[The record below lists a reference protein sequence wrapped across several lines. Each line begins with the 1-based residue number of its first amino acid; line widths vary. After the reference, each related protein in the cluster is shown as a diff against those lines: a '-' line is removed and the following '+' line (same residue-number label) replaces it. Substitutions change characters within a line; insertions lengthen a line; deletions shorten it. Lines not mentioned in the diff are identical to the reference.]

1 MWNTAGLGG
10 LRLGLR
16 SGNLIGTRRA
26 VSIVNLV
33 AVVFV
38 VELYLFTTDPDFV
51 LGSHRNEAHVGEL
64 LLFALFCGLAAYAT
78 VEIIKRFFDVRG
90 ILQRRETM
98 GWLMRRC
105 PSARTAIE
113 AKKELLDSMGL
124 VDAAPAEERRIFNLP
139 AEQLSAQISAAADLA
154 LMPRTLVSSRFRL
167 LAAALAG
174 GVIGEHAVEPR
185 PDEPGRPE
193 PVFAEWVKDDA
204 VLAQR
209 VRAGIDQLQIALG
222 DVWKTGVQGAA
233 IWIAGLFGVALIQS
247 NTFTHVAGGVY
258 MVSSLVLGGPIAW
271 AVRDLAAAA
280 EHAR

>member
-1 MWNTAGLGG
+1 LGQ
-10 LRLGLR
+10 R

-26 VSIVNLV
+26 VSFVNIA
-33 AVVFV
+33 AVLLV
-38 VELYLFTTDPDFV
+38 VELYLFTTNSDFV
-51 LGSHRNEAHVGEL
+51 LGSHGNEAHVGEL

-98 GWLMRRC
+98 GWLTRRC

-113 AKKELLDSMGL
+113 AQTELLDAMGL
-124 VDAAPAEERRIFNLP
+124 VDAAPAEERRIFNLS

-154 LMPRTLVSSRFRL
+154 LMPRTVISSRFRL
-167 LAAALAG
+167 LAVALAG
-174 GVIGEHAVEPR
+174 GVIGEDAVGPR
-185 PDEPGRPE
+185 ADEPGRHG
-193 PVFAEWVKDDA
+193 PVFAEWVKDEA
-204 VLAQR
+204 VLTQR

-222 DVWKTGVQGAA
+222 DVWKTAVQGAA

-247 NTFTHVAGGVY
+247 NAFTHVAGGVY

-271 AVRDLAAAA
+271 VIRDLAAAA